1 MTKPIFITGAAG
13 FIGFHLC
20 KKLLN
25 QGINVIGID
34 NLNDYYDVELKKK
47 RLENLNEISLKNK
60 NWKFIKA
67 DLINK
72 DIILDIF
79 KEYNPIKVVNL
90 AAQAGVRYS
99 LENPSA
105 YINSNILGFA
115 NILEGCKLSKVKN
128 LLYASS
134 SSVYGGNTKVP
145 FSENDPVDH
154 PVSLYAATKRSN
166 ELMAHSYSNLY
177 GLSCTGLR
185 FFTVYGPFGRP
196 DMAPMIFA
204 DAIMNK
210 KPLKIF
216 NNGNMTRS
224 FTFIDDVIE
233 ILIKLINKPASPD
246 KLFNTYSP
254 NLSKSWCSH
263 RIFNIGNENSVALL
277 DFISCLEKELGI
289 KAIKEF
295 FPMQKGD
302 VINTL
307 ADNKNLADWIGICPK
322 TPLIKGVKFFIDW
335 YKDFYSY
342 P

>member
-1 MTKPIFITGAAG
+1 MNKPIFITGAAG

-25 QGINVIGID
+25 QGLNVLGID
-34 NLNDYYDVELKKK
+34 NLNNYYDIKLKEK
-47 RLENLNEISLKNK
+47 RLDNLSEISLENK
-60 NWKFIKA
+60 NWKFIKT

-72 DIILDIF
+72 HLILDIF
-79 KEYNPIKVVNL
+79 KEYNPENVVNL

-216 NNGNMTRS
+216 NKGKMSRS

-233 ILIKLINKPASPD
+233 ILIKLIHKPASPD
-246 KLFNTYSP
+246 RFFNTNSP
-254 NLSKSWCSH
+254 NSSKSWCSH
-263 RIFNIGNENSVALL
+263 RIFNIGNENSVGLL
-277 DFISCLEKELGI
+277 EFINCLEKELG
-289 KAIKEF
+289 KEAIKEYL
-295 FPMQKGD
+295 PMQKGD
-302 VINTL
+302 VINTQ
-307 ADNKNLADWIGICPK
+307 ADSKNLNDWIGNCPK
-322 TPLIKGVKFFIDW
+322 TSLRKGVKSFIDW

-342 P
+342 S